1 MTKTITIAS
10 RAPMA
15 VRLMRPDPNPG
26 APGLSPE
33 LDTIVLNGAG
43 NEAGM
48 VEGITNGVDAEF
60 YNAWL
65 KANPNHPVVTTGVL
79 RVVPEDEAADGLQYG
94 YEPAL
99 AAATQEAEAEAE
111 DEAKEAAKAAKA
123 KSKS

>member
-1 MTKTITIAS
+1 MTKMITIAS

-15 VRLMRPDPNPG
+15 VRLTRPDPNPD

-33 LDTIVLNGAG
+33 LDSIVLNGAG

-48 VEGITNGVDAEF
+48 VEGITKGVDAEF

-65 KANPNHPVVTTGVL
+65 KANPNHPVVTTKVL
-79 RVVPEDEAADGLQYG
+79 RIVPDDEAEGDGLQYG

-99 AAATQEAEAEAE
+99 AAATEEAE
-111 DEAKEAAKAAKA
+111 DDAKDAAKASKA
-123 KSKS
+123 KPKS